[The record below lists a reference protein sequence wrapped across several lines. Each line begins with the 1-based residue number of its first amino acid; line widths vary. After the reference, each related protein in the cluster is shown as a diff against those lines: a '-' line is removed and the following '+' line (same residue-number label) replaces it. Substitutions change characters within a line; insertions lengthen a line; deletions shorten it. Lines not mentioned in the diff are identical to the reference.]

1 MLLFITC
8 LAAVGSG
15 AMWTGLCLEKRIA
28 FWELGGNL
36 AGGIEEEWGWLLL
49 DPFSLPQGQHLCSI
63 LMWKN
68 VFACLLFRLQLLSRG
83 FL

>member
-1 MLLFITC
+1 VDWTLLGKEDSFLGAEGAIC
-8 LAAVGSG
+8 GGRVG
-15 AMWTGLCLEKRIA
+15 
-28 FWELGGNL
+28 
-36 AGGIEEEWGWLLL
+36 EEWGWLLL
-49 DPFSLPQGQHLCSI
+49 DPFSLPQGQHLCCI